1 MLVFLFQALNS
12 EPTSDQ
18 PRGVVISGG
27 IGAGKTAVMEQ
38 LIDCSCFGDGKSGL
52 IEGKYICYNFIQ
64 MRGLQV
70 KVFKATF
77 NYIVAVSFI
86 GGGSQSTRK
95 KPLTCRKSLTNF
107 IT

>member
-1 MLVFLFQALNS
+1 MLIFLFQALNS

-38 LIDCSCFGDGKSGL
+38 LIDCSYFGDGKSGL
-52 IEGKYICYNFIQ
+52 IEGKYISYNFIQ

-70 KVFKATF
+70 MVFKATF
-77 NYIVAVSFI
+77 NNISVISW
-86 GGGSQSTRK
+86 QSV
-95 KPLTCRKSLTNF
+95 L
-107 IT
+107 